1 MNFIELCKKFGTD
14 KHGHEYDRIYD
25 DKFKMLREKELLII
39 EIGVFRG
46 ASLSVLSSYFQN
58 SVIVGLDINED
69 AAQYEDKKSRI
80 NVRIGNQT
88 DDKFLQSVIDEFGNP
103 DIVIDDGSHICR
115 DVIVTFEC
123 LWNSLN
129 SGGLYIIEDTHTSY
143 DPTGFYHATGEIT
156 TMQYFSMGAHSINQN
171 IIRKR
176 WGNPVNIH
184 PEYSKFKDLESVD
197 FRRKVIS
204 LRKKE

>member
-14 KHGHEYDRIYD
+14 KHGHEYDKIYD

-39 EIGVFRG
+39 EIGVFKG
-46 ASLSVLSSYFQN
+46 ASLSALSSYFKN
-58 SVIVGLDINED
+58 AVIVGLDINED
-69 AAQYEDKKSRI
+69 TAQHEDKENRI

-88 DDKFLQSVIDEFGNP
+88 DYNFLQSVIDEFGTP
-103 DIVIDDGSHICR
+103 DIIIDDGSHVCR
-115 DVIVTFEC
+115 DVIKTFEF

-129 SGGLYIIEDTHTSY
+129 SSGLYIIEDTHTSY
-143 DPTGFYHATGEIT
+143 DPTGYYRVNGEIT
-156 TMQYFSMGAHSINQN
+156 TMQYFFMGADSINQN

-184 PEYSKFKDLESVD
+184 PEYSKFQDLDNID
-197 FRRKVIS
+197 FRRKIIT
-204 LRKKE
+204 LNKKE